1 MYRLNVASQG
11 RHAFKVEVE
20 TEHDMK
26 KVLDLLVPAIGHKVD
41 MGVTHW
47 PFSGYS
53 ADDLLDTVTEQPMA
67 GGFRDRRS
75 QPHGDRRN
83 LGSSALDYFGDRR
96 KGEDRRKS

>member
-20 TEHDMK
+20 TEREMK
-26 KVLDLLVPAIGHKVD
+26 KVLDLLVPAISHKVD
-41 MGVTHW
+41 LSVTHW
-47 PFSGYS
+47 PIQGRG
-53 ADDLLDTVTEQPMA
+53 ADDLLDAVNEHPMA

-83 LGSSALDYFGDRR
+83 LGSSALDYFGNRR